1 MKISVVIPTYN
12 RADLLLETLESVWA
26 QTRPA
31 DEIVVIDDGSTD
43 DTRARLQ
50 PFADARRLRYVYQTN
65 AHLSAARNRGT
76 RETVGDAL
84 LFLDSDDLLFAE
96 ALAALEAALHR
107 VPDACLAYCR
117 TQVIGP
123 GGEVIE
129 AQTRGAEYEGM
140 VWPHLLNGN
149 FIRSSGSVLVRRD
162 SLEAAG
168 PFDETLRGSED
179 WDEWLRVSETGKPFA
194 LVRRVLFKYRSGAPS
209 LSTDR
214 RNTHATNLRVY
225 EKLRERHA
233 TDTIRLAQIEAA
245 QAEYERETRFTEAG
259 DFAVAPRHQKARAV
273 LEKTGLSD
281 WYRRTPYGFR
291 MLLRRVAGVGRRAS

>member
-12 RADLLLETLESVWA
+12 RADLLLQTLDSVWA

-43 DTRARLQ
+43 DTRARLE
-50 PFADARRLRYVYQTN
+50 PLADAHRLRYVYQTN

-76 RETVGDAL
+76 RETSGDAL
-84 LFLDSDDLLFAE
+84 LFLDSDDLLFSG
-96 ALAALEAALHR
+96 ALAALEAALTR
-107 VPDACLAYCR
+107 NPDACLAYCR

-123 GGEVIE
+123 DGEIIE
-129 AQTRGAEYEGM
+129 AQTRGAEYDGL
-140 VWPHLLNGN
+140 VWPHLLHGN
-149 FIRSSGSVLVRRD
+149 FIRSAGSVLVRRNA
-162 SLEAAG
+162 LEAAG

-214 RNTHATNLRVY
+214 RNTHETNRRVY

-233 TDTIRLAQIEAA
+233 DNPARLAQIEAA
-245 QAEYERETRFTEAG
+245 RAEYERETRFTASG
-259 DFAVAPRHQKARAV
+259 DFALAPRHQKARAV
-273 LEKTGLSD
+273 LEKTGLAAL
-281 WYRRTPYGFR
+281 YRRTPYGFR
-291 MLLRRVAGVGRRAS
+291 LFLRRLAGVGRRAS